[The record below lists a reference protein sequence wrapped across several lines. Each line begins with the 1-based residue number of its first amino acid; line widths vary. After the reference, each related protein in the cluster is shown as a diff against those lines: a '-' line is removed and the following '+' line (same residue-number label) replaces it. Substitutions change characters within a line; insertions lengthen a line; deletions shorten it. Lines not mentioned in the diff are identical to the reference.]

1 MRRRQLVKGFTA
13 CVLTIA
19 VTGCTTMRPIDG
31 SPTELQRFINAGE
44 LLKQGDRV
52 RIVTVD
58 EKAHRIAITKVEAG
72 LIVGANE
79 SVPVDQVR
87 SLEIEK
93 VKSFP
98 FGIKDAVPWAI
109 AIAAFA
115 PKPVSVDAT
124 P

>member
-1 MRRRQLVKGFTA
+1 MKGFTA

-52 RIVTVD
+52 RIVTAD
-58 EKAHRIAITKVEAG
+58 EKAHRIALTKVEAG

-93 VKSFP
+93 VKSAPSFP

-109 AIAAFA
+109 ALAAFA
-115 PKPVSVDAT
+115 LKPISVDAT

>member
-1 MRRRQLVKGFTA
+1 MPRRQPVKWFTA
-13 CVLTIA
+13 CVLIIA
-19 VTGCTTMRPIDG
+19 VTGCTTMRLIDG

>member
-1 MRRRQLVKGFTA
+1 MG
-13 CVLTIA
+13 
-19 VTGCTTMRPIDG
+19 P
-31 SPTELQRFINAGE
+31 
-44 LLKQGDRV
+44 
-52 RIVTVD
+52 
-58 EKAHRIAITKVEAG
+58 
-72 LIVGANE
+72 NE

-93 VKSFP
+93 VKSAASFR

-115 PKPVSVDAT
+115 LKPVSVDAT